1 MTNYDRVVAAT
12 LESTSLSLADDPILE
27 LLCPANMTID
37 IIRVEVGATEGA
49 SPLDEVQ
56 EIALWMGTAVGTG
69 GGAVT
74 ERIVRGSGTIG
85 GVVVS
90 NVTTIGT
97 GNDWYHSGYHTQN
110 GWLYLPVPEARP
122 QLISGGDDVFAVL
135 FPTAPDA
142 AMVVSTTIVWGEN
155 G

>member
-1 MTNYDRVVAAT
+1 MNYDRVVAAT
-12 LESTSLSLADDPILE
+12 LESTSLSLIDDPILE

-37 IIRVEVGATEGA
+37 ILRVEIGATEGA
-49 SPLDEVQ
+49 TPLDEVQ
-56 EIALWMGTAVGTG
+56 EIALWMGTVVGSG
-69 GGAVT
+69 GSAVT

-97 GNDWYHSGYHTQN
+97 GNDWYHTAYHTQN
-110 GWLYLPVPEARP
+110 GWLYTPIPDEMP
-122 QLISGGDDVFAVL
+122 QLVSGGDDVFAFL

-142 AMVVSTTIVWGEN
+142 AMVVSATLIWGEN

>member
-12 LESTSLSLADDPILE
+12 LESTSLTLVDDPLIE

-37 IIRVEVGATEGA
+37 IIRIEIGAAEGTD
-49 SPLDEVQ
+49 PVDEVQ
-56 EIALWMGTAVGTG
+56 ELALWMGTAVGSG
-69 GGAVT
+69 GGALT

-85 GVVVS
+85 GVAVS

-97 GNDWYHSGYHTQN
+97 GNEYYHTAFHLQN
-110 GWLYLPVPEARP
+110 GWLFLPVPEERP
-122 QLISGGDDVFAVL
+122 QLISGGDDVYAFV
-135 FPTAPDA
+135 FPVAPDA
-142 AMVVSTTIVWGEN
+142 ATVLSATLVWGEN

>member
-1 MTNYDRVVAAT
+1 MSYDRVVAASM
-12 LESTSLSLADDPILE
+12 ESTSLTLVDDPLLE

-37 IIRVEVGATEGA
+37 IIRVEVGPTEGTD
-49 SPLDEVQ
+49 PVDEVQ
-56 EIALWMGTAVGTG
+56 EIALWMGTVVGSG
-69 GGAVT
+69 GGAIT

-85 GVVVS
+85 GVAVS

-97 GNDWYHSGYHTQN
+97 GNEFYHGAYHVQN
-110 GWLYLPVPEARP
+110 GWLYLPVPEERP
-122 QLISGGDDVFAVL
+122 QLISGGDDVFAVV

-142 AMVVSTTIVWGEN
+142 ANVISATIVWGEN